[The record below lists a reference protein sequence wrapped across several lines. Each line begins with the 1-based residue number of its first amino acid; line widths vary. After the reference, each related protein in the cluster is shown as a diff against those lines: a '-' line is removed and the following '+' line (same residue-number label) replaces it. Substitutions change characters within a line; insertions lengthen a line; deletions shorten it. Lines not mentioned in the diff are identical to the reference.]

1 MVIILQNSQI
11 KQSESRL
18 HRKQKT
24 VTMNVRMPTNEEIEK
39 AIASKRETV
48 ERLLDE
54 SKSQS

>member
-18 HRKQKT
+18 HRHPVKPQIKIT
-24 VTMNVRMPTNEEIEK
+24 HMPTHEEIEK

-48 ERLLDE
+48 ERLLNE
-54 SKSQS
+54 SKS